1 MEFEGKDEEF
11 VVDWLRREGFK
22 EAVVEAFKGNELSY
36 ILCVFQMLLCSVV
49 HDVVLDWRS
58 QGLTTDHTVVL
69 ETIVVKKFA
78 LATGITK

>member
-22 EAVVEAFKGNELSY
+22 EAVVEAFKGNVLSY
-36 ILCVFQMLLCSVV
+36 ILCIVDAVEQCGSRRIVIG
-49 HDVVLDWRS
+49 WRS
-58 QGLTTDHTVVL
+58 QRLTTDYTVVL